1 MEIIRSFKNLSI
13 EEIDQLNC
21 LEYVTNLN
29 DIKTKNVRAILLDFK
44 LYDEF
49 VSDIETIKDLKC
61 YNFLFKDINED
72 DLKIAV
78 EVIKKNIK
86 GSKISITKSK
96 YFDTNDK
103 IFEIIRKY
111 DVCYY
116 IDTLNENIIENVKTF
131 KKHLSFVVLHDIDE
145 YGYNSLAGSTL
156 KTRELIDYLKK
167 KRIDV
172 AYIIDTDLKD
182 YLELRN
188 NYFKLS
194 FFKKRRIN
202 KLNKSIKLFNYK
214 IASNEEIT
222 YFDLINLETNYL
234 NNIIKKDI

>member
-1 MEIIRSFKNLSI
+1 MELIRSFKNLTSL
-13 EEIDQLNC
+13 EADELDC
-21 LEYVTNLN
+21 LEYVTDLN
-29 DIKTKNVRAILLDFK
+29 DIKTKKIRAILLEFK
-44 LYDEF
+44 SYEEF
-49 VSDIETIKDLKC
+49 LSDIENVKELNC
-61 YNFLFKDINED
+61 YNFLFKDISEEN
-72 DLKIAV
+72 LKIA
-78 EVIKKNIK
+78 IDAINKNIK

-96 YFDTNDK
+96 YFDTFDK
-103 IFEIIRKY
+103 IFDVIRKY

-116 IDTLNENIIENVKTF
+116 IDTLNENIMENVKTL
-131 KKHLSFVVLHDIDE
+131 KKHLSFVVLHDVDE

-156 KTRELIDYLKK
+156 KTIELIDYLQK

-172 AYIIDTDLKD
+172 AYIIDTNLKD

-214 IASNEEIT
+214 IASNQEIP
-222 YFDLINLETNYL
+222 YFDLIKLETNYL